1 MVNSSLIPIKVRE
14 MSEVWC
20 MCKPLHD
27 PLNLQPANYTLH
39 TTPFRL
45 WACCDWQRASCGIL
59 KIACFVC
66 LNAKMLHSVQKNTE
80 IRNSCLIRVE
90 VQPNFI
96 QCKFICLL
104 HFISEIWTSHPLISQ
119 LMHLMWGCQNV
130 LKKLYDWSISSWLF
144 LLFLRIRQIA
154 HQSSQQKKHEV
165 DESFHRKPATFEHPL
180 MLYRIVQSKP

>member
-66 LNAKMLHSVQKNTE
+66 LNAKRVHSVQKNTE

-104 HFISEIWTSHPLISQ
+104 HFISEIWTWHPLISQ
-119 LMHLMWGCQNV
+119 LMHLMWGREEHQIIEI
-130 LKKLYDWSISSWLF
+130 LQDWIQDKKKTTKNEVKLVT
-144 LLFLRIRQIA
+144 
-154 HQSSQQKKHEV
+154 QSN
-165 DESFHRKPATFEHPL
+165 L
-180 MLYRIVQSKP
+180 